1 MLRIIAYDIADKLRL
16 RRVAKCC
23 ERYGGRIEKSVFELN
38 LDTRR
43 FTDFWRELSS
53 LIDDQQDAVVAYP
66 VCATCEDKILMQGN
80 AARPEVADILFF

>member
-1 MLRIIAYDIADKLRL
+1 MLRIIAYDIADKRRL

-23 ERYGGRIEKSVFELN
+23 ELYGGRIEKSVFELN

-53 LIDDQQDAVVAYP
+53 LIDD
-66 VCATCEDKILMQGN
+66 
-80 AARPEVADILFF
+80 